1 MSQRIEKNYF
11 DLLGLPTQ
19 FAIDLSTLDQ
29 NYRKLQSEVHPDR
42 FVTAPTSERLRS
54 MQLATQANE
63 AYRTLKAPTA
73 RARYLLQI
81 NGVDT
86 QEESNTA
93 MPADFLMLQMGWREA
108 IEDARAAHDIP
119 ALDKLKDELWQEAKK
134 MHGHLHI
141 YLDEE
146 HTRDQAVKVVR
157 ELSFIDKL
165 HDNIEQTITSL
176 ED

>member
-1 MSQRIEKNYF
+1 MNNSHKNHF
-11 DLLGLPTQ
+11 EIFGLPIK
-19 FAIDLSTLDQ
+19 FAIDMNLLDQ

-42 FVTAPTSERLRS
+42 FAAALSSERLHS

-63 AYRTLKAPTA
+63 AYRALKDPTT

-93 MPADFLMLQMGWREA
+93 MPVDFLMLQMKWREA
-108 IEDARAAHDIP
+108 IDDARAARDIS
-119 ALDKLKDELWQEAKK
+119 ALDKLKKELQQETKK
-134 MHGHLHI
+134 LHGHLHI

-146 HTRDQAVKVVR
+146 HAHDQAAKVVR

-165 HDNIEQTITSL
+165 RNDIEQAITLL